1 MKKLIRITETDIRH
15 IVENTIRKILVK
27 EDASK
32 EDYDNDL
39 NNHLEGNYDDYLSFL
54 NDKYNEEDAFY
65 RDMDQDPDAYRDDFD
80 GDLSDGDLY
89 RY

>member
-1 MKKLIRITETDIRH
+1 MKKLIRITETDIRR

-39 NNHLEGNYDDYLSFL
+39 SNHLEGNYDDYLSFL
-54 NDKYNEEDAFY
+54 NDKHNEEDALY
-65 RDMDQDPDAYRDDFD
+65 RDMDQDPDAYKDDFD

-89 RY
+89 R

>member
-27 EDASK
+27 EDVSK

-39 NNHLEGNYDDYLSFL
+39 SNHLEGNYDDYLSFL
-54 NDKYNEEDAFY
+54 NDKHNEEDAFY
-65 RDMDQDPDAYRDDFD
+65 RDMDQDPDAYKDDFD

>member
-32 EDYDNDL
+32 EDYDDDL

-54 NDKYNEEDAFY
+54 NDKYNEEDTFY
-65 RDMDQDPDAYRDDFD
+65 RDMNQDSDAYKDDFD

>member
-39 NNHLEGNYDDYLSFL
+39 SNHLEGNYDDYLSFL
-54 NDKYNEEDAFY
+54 NDKYNEEDTFY
-65 RDMDQDPDAYRDDFD
+65 RDMDQDPDAYKDDFD

>member
-27 EDASK
+27 EDVSK
-32 EDYDNDL
+32 EDYDDDL

>member
-39 NNHLEGNYDDYLSFL
+39 SNHLEGNYDDYLNFL
-54 NDKYNEEDAFY
+54 NDKHNEEDAFY
-65 RDMDQDPDAYRDDFD
+65 RDMDQDPDAYKDDFD